1 MQRQRFCQVVNET
14 GPNKGYLCSNTVG
27 DPTKVKCAFHLKV
40 CIDVTI
46 DTCSDDDEESD
57 GDCDSDMDGFINDE
71 PEEEESDD
79 ESEEEEETDDDDEE
93 EDDDLLDSDD
103 DEEEEVKPTLSRLR
117 KTQVAAKGNEAKG
130 NEAKGNEAKGNEA
143 KERELLVQSICSNMP
158 NYLARLSLED
168 MKKFKEQL
176 NM

>member
-1 MQRQRFCQVVNET
+1 MANMQRQGFCQVVNET

-46 DTCSDDDEESD
+46 DTCDDNDEESD
-57 GDCDSDMDGFINDE
+57 GDYDSDMDGFINDE

-79 ESEEEEETDDDDEE
+79 ESEEEEETDDDEE
-93 EDDDLLDSDD
+93 DDDDLLDSDD
-103 DEEEEVKPTLSRLR
+103 DEEDEVKPTLSRLR
-117 KTQVAAKGNEAKG
+117 KTTD
-130 NEAKGNEAKGNEA
+130 KGNEA
-143 KERELLVQSICSNMP
+143 KERELLVQSICRNMP

-176 NM
+176 NSM